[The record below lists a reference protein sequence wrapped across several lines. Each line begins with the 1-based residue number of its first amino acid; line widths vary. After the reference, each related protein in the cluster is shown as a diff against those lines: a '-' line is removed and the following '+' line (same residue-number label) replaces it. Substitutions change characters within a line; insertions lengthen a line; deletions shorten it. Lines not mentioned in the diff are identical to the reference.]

1 MNVKLQLT
9 LLVIAIITTLI
20 ILRAIHNSKIEIKYS
35 VIWIIWS
42 LGIFVLI
49 LYPNALDKLSSFLGI
64 ATPTNA
70 LFMISSFLTYV
81 MIFYLY
87 KKISIH
93 LESIKNLNYEIA
105 KLKKEMMDLKE
116 KKEDKDE

>member
-70 LFMISSFLTYV
+70 LFMISSFFTYV

-87 KKISIH
+87 NKISIH